1 MSEKTHVAA
10 RISLLK
16 YDAGLGENCKKYG
29 LFCFKAMV
37 NLKYDMVKRSCLHL
51 RWAVPNSHCLTC
63 NNKALSPFS

>member
-10 RISLLK
+10 RISPLK

-51 RWAVPNSHCLTC
+51 TDSHCLTC
-63 NNKALSPFS
+63 NTKALSPFS